1 MAYSDY
7 GAFVYCNGYRR
18 RDKEDVAVFASD
30 EETFGKSSENIPSG
44 LRIWAS
50 LLKRGGEPTTWL
62 GHIHHGIMGDGN
74 IRVVCHKQGLPEIW
88 EATDDGFVEVKYAGD
103 DVDYYYFG
111 TITFEYKGYKFR
123 FISGEPYEAHMTTP
137 DCDKWSCY
145 YDYAYGAGF
154 EDDQDEE

>member
-7 GAFVYCNGYRR
+7 GAFVYCNGSRR

-30 EETFGKSSENIPSG
+30 EET
-44 LRIWAS
+44 
-50 LLKRGGEPTTWL
+50 LLKRGGEPTTWF
-62 GHIHHGIMGDGN
+62 GNIHHGIMGDGN
-74 IRVVCHKQGLPEIW
+74 IRVACHKQGLPEIW
-88 EATDDGFVEVKYAGD
+88 EATDDGFVEVQYADD

-123 FISGEPYEAHMTTP
+123 FISGEPYQANMTTP
-137 DCDKWSCY
+137 DGDTWSCY

-154 EDDQDEE
+154 EDDE